1 MIILDILKVVFL
13 GAIASGVGF
22 LVYAKL
28 SEKPE
33 LIEEEGPGFDDFE
46 LLTKNDV
53 KIIIEE
59 NNSNIDLIL
68 HNKLDKLVFH
78 LNDDKDGN

>member
-1 MIILDILKVVFL
+1 MIVLDILKVLFL
-13 GAIASGVGF
+13 AVIASGVGF

-33 LIEEEGPGFDDFE
+33 MPEDDEPSFEEFE

-53 KIIIEE
+53 KIIVEE
-59 NNSNIDLIL
+59 NNSNIDTIL